1 MSLDC
6 RDWTGHVI
14 VCGVAGVGLRT
25 VEQLHHAGVRV
36 VVVDDRPDPR
46 LSRIVHGWGVPQ
58 IVGGPRLAE
67 TLAEAGLAGA
77 LAVICV
83 LPDDLQTLETA
94 LLARDLRPD
103 VRVVV
108 QIRNPA
114 VGRALAA
121 ASVAVLDV
129 AGLSAPS
136 VVEAWL
142 RTGAHP
148 LDLGGERFV
157 VASVTPQ
164 RKGSLRQLYGDL
176 APIAVQPAA
185 HEIVVCPG
193 RDHEVHPDAV
203 VSLLGT
209 PQQLRDAHIA
219 WREGPAEQPVPR
231 WERFH
236 RIRAVAGSI
245 MSAAADRRLALVLGA
260 LLLVAITGTTVL
272 RLGYREPNGRRMS
285 ILDAVYFTVETIG
298 TVGYGD
304 FSFREQ
310 PSWLRIFAICLMIV
324 GLCLATLMFALLT
337 NVLIT
342 HRIEESLGRRRITGL
357 AGHVVVVG
365 LGSIGVRVVELL
377 HAAGSQVVVVDS
389 DESNRYLAQV
399 RAIGVPV
406 VIADATLPQTLQSVN
421 LAEARA
427 VAVLTSDDL
436 VNLETALAIR
446 DQDKDRPVVLRLFD
460 RQLALTVEKSF
471 GIGLVRSTAALAA
484 PWFVGAALG
493 LDVLG
498 TFYVGDAPMLVA
510 RLEVA
515 RGGGL
520 ENLAMGQL
528 SGRTRVVAI
537 SRAADDGRLEHPP
550 RRGTRFG
557 AGDRA
562 YVVGPYEELL
572 QVLRRDAL
580 SPAQVI
586 VTPTDLPS
594 PIDDRGRA
602 R

>member
-1 MSLDC
+1 VSRDS
-6 RDWTGHVI
+6 RDWAGHVI

-36 VVVDDRPDPR
+36 VVVDDEPDTR
-46 LSRIVHGWGVPQ
+46 LTRIVRGWGVPH
-58 IVGGPRLAE
+58 VLGAPHLAE
-67 TLAEAGLAGA
+67 TLAEAGVAGA
-77 LAVICV
+77 LAVICA

-114 VGRALAA
+114 VGRALSA
-121 ASVAVLDV
+121 ASVSVLDV

-136 VVEAWL
+136 VVEACL

-157 VASVTPQ
+157 VASVSPE
-164 RKGSLRQLYGDL
+164 RAGSLRELFGDL
-176 APIAVQPAA
+176 APIAVQAV
-185 HEIVVCPG
+185 EQEVVVCPG
-193 RDHEVHPDAV
+193 RDHEVGPDDV

-209 PQQLRDAHIA
+209 PQQLRDANIA
-219 WREGPAEQPVPR
+219 WREGPAERPTR
-231 WERFH
+231 RFELFH
-236 RIRAVAGSI
+236 RVRTLAASI

-260 LLLVAITGTTVL
+260 LVVVAVTATTVL
-272 RLGYREPNGRRMS
+272 RLGYREPDGRRMTV
-285 ILDAVYFTVETIG
+285 LDAVYFTVETIG

-310 PSWLRIFAICLMIV
+310 APWLRIFAICLVIV

-337 NVLIT
+337 NVLVT

-389 DESNRYLAQV
+389 DESNRYLAQL

-436 VNLETALAIR
+436 VNLETALAVQ
-446 DQDKDRPVVLRLFD
+446 DQDKEMPVVLRLFD

-520 ENLAMGQL
+520 ENLAMAEL

-537 SRAADDGRLEHPP
+537 SRAAEDGRLEHPP

-572 QVLRRDAL
+572 QVLRRDSL
-580 SPAQVI
+580 SPAQLLI
-586 VTPTDLPS
+586 NRNDLPS